1 MKEASLLQILIL
13 FFEIRI
19 CASFTDCHAC
29 RFVPQFRKDWV
40 FKGVSKMGLGLSE
53 FVLWSS

>member
-1 MKEASLLQILIL
+1 MKEAFLLQILIL

-19 CASFTDCHAC
+19 CASFVGCHSY
-29 RFVPQFRKDWV
+29 RFAPQFRKDWV